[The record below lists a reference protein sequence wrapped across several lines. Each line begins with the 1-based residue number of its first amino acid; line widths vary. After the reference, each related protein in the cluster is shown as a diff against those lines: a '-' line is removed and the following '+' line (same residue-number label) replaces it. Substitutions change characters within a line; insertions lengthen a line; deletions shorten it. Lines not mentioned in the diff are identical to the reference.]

1 MMKFSHI
8 TALFFTVSL
17 FLFSGCQSNQLDVDV
32 SEVTVKVD
40 ILRFEVDL
48 FENKLNTLEAFKSKY
63 GAFVNDYTMGIMGF
77 PGNENE
83 AFAQLMLYKTDPNA
97 KKLYQLVKEKY
108 GDFSVYEKE
117 LTKAYQYFKYYYPKD
132 SIPVV
137 ITYISNFS
145 LYMNPIG
152 EGYIGVSLDMHMGQ
166 DFPSYQYTNIENYWK
181 KILIPQTISVH
192 HIMAHANDKFIGYNR
207 GKHFLDEIVYQG
219 KLLYFLDAT
228 LRQVPDPIKIGLT
241 QEEFDW
247 CVKEQSNIWSFFV
260 KEQILYET
268 DSRKFE
274 RFIKEGPFTIASGVP
289 EKSPPMLG
297 RYIGWQLVKQYMSKN
312 PEVTL
317 PELMSTI
324 KSEIILQK
332 SRFKP

>member
-17 FLFSGCQSNQLDVDV
+17 VLFSGCQSNPLDVDV

-48 FENKLNTLEAFKSKY
+48 FENKLNTLEAFKAKY

-108 GDFSVYEKE
+108 DNFSVYEKE
-117 LTKAYQYFKYYYPKD
+117 LTQAYQYFKYYYPKD

-152 EGYIGVSLDMHMGQ
+152 DGYIGISLDMHMGQ
-166 DFPSYQYTNIENYWK
+166 DFPPYQYTNIENYWK

-192 HIMAHANDKFIGYNR
+192 HITAHANDKFIGYNR
-207 GKHFLDEIVYQG
+207 GKHFLDEMVYQG

-268 DSRKFE
+268 DSRKFD
-274 RFIKEGPFTIASGVP
+274 RFFKEGPFTIASGVP

-297 RYIGWQLVKQYMSKN
+297 RFIGWQLVKQYMSKN

-317 PELMSTI
+317 PDLMSTT

>member
-1 MMKFSHI
+1 MKFSHI

-17 FLFSGCQSNQLDVDV
+17 VLFSGCQSNPLDVDV

-48 FENKLNTLEAFKSKY
+48 FENKLNTLEAFKAKY

-108 GDFSVYEKE
+108 ANFSVYEKE
-117 LTKAYQYFKYYYPKD
+117 LTQAYQYFKYYYPKD

-152 EGYIGVSLDMHMGQ
+152 DGYIGISLDMHMGQ
-166 DFPSYQYTNIENYWK
+166 DFPPYQYTNIENYWK

-192 HIMAHANDKFIGYNR
+192 HITAHANDKFIGYNR
-207 GKHFLDEIVYQG
+207 GKHFLDELVYQG
-219 KLLYFLDAT
+219 KLLYFL
-228 LRQVPDPIKIGLT
+228 IG
-241 QEEFDW
+241 
-247 CVKEQSNIWSFFV
+247 
-260 KEQILYET
+260 
-268 DSRKFE
+268 
-274 RFIKEGPFTIASGVP
+274 
-289 EKSPPMLG
+289 
-297 RYIGWQLVKQYMSKN
+297 KN
-312 PEVTL
+312 
-317 PELMSTI
+317 
-324 KSEIILQK
+324 
-332 SRFKP
+332 

>member
-1 MMKFSHI
+1 MKFSHI
-8 TALFFTVSL
+8 TALFFSVSL

-32 SEVTVKVD
+32 SEVTAKVD

-97 KKLYQLVKEKY
+97 KRLYQLVKEKY

-117 LTKAYQYFKYYYPKD
+117 LTQAYKYFKYYYPKD

-152 EGYIGVSLDMHMGQ
+152 EGYIGISLDMHMGQ

-268 DSRKFE
+268 DSRKFD

-317 PELMSTI
+317 PDLMSTT

>member
-17 FLFSGCQSNQLDVDV
+17 FLFSGCQSNQLDFDV

-48 FENKLNTLEAFKSKY
+48 FENKLNTLEAFKAKY

>member
-1 MMKFSHI
+1 MKFSHI

-17 FLFSGCQSNQLDVDV
+17 VLFSGCQSNPLDVDV

-48 FENKLNTLEAFKSKY
+48 FENKLNTLEAFKAKY

-108 GDFSVYEKE
+108 DNFSVYEKE
-117 LTKAYQYFKYYYPKD
+117 LTQAYQYFKYYYPKD

-152 EGYIGVSLDMHMGQ
+152 DGYIGISLDMHMGQ
-166 DFPSYQYTNIENYWK
+166 DFPPYQYTNIENYWK

-192 HIMAHANDKFIGYNR
+192 HITAHANDKFIGYNR
-207 GKHFLDEIVYQG
+207 GKHFLDEMVYQG

-268 DSRKFE
+268 DSRKFD
-274 RFIKEGPFTIASGVP
+274 RFFKEGPFTIASGVP

-297 RYIGWQLVKQYMSKN
+297 RFIGWQLVKQYMSKN

-317 PELMSTI
+317 PDLMSTT

>member
-1 MMKFSHI
+1 MKFSHI

-17 FLFSGCQSNQLDVDV
+17 VLFSGCQSNPLDVDV

-48 FENKLNTLEAFKSKY
+48 FENKLNTLEAFKAKY

-108 GDFSVYEKE
+108 DNFSVYEKE
-117 LTKAYQYFKYYYPKD
+117 LTQAYQYFKYYYPKD

-152 EGYIGVSLDMHMGQ
+152 DGYIGISLDMHMGQ
-166 DFPSYQYTNIENYWK
+166 DFPPYQYTNIENYWK

-192 HIMAHANDKFIGYNR
+192 HITAHANDKFIGYNR
-207 GKHFLDEIVYQG
+207 GKHFLDELVYQG

-268 DSRKFE
+268 DSRKFD
-274 RFIKEGPFTIASGVP
+274 RFFKEGPFTIASGVP

-297 RYIGWQLVKQYMSKN
+297 RFIGWQLVKQYMSKN

-317 PELMSTI
+317 PDLMSTT

>member
-1 MMKFSHI
+1 MKFSHI

-17 FLFSGCQSNQLDVDV
+17 VLFSGCQSNPLDVDV

-48 FENKLNTLEAFKSKY
+48 FENKLNTLEAFKAKY

-108 GDFSVYEKE
+108 DNFSVYEKE
-117 LTKAYQYFKYYYPKD
+117 LTQAYQYFKYYYPKD

-152 EGYIGVSLDMHMGQ
+152 DGYIGISLDMHMGQ
-166 DFPSYQYTNIENYWK
+166 DFPPYQYTNIENYWK

-192 HIMAHANDKFIGYNR
+192 HITAHANDKFIGYNR
-207 GKHFLDEIVYQG
+207 GKHFLDELVYQG

-268 DSRKFE
+268 DSRKFD
-274 RFIKEGPFTIASGVP
+274 RFFKEGPFTIASGVP

-317 PELMSTI
+317 QDLMSTT

>member
-1 MMKFSHI
+1 MKFSHI

-17 FLFSGCQSNQLDVDV
+17 VLFSGCQSNPLDVDV

-48 FENKLNTLEAFKSKY
+48 FENKLNTLEAFKAKY

-108 GDFSVYEKE
+108 ANFSVYEKE
-117 LTKAYQYFKYYYPKD
+117 LTQAYQYFKYYYPND

-152 EGYIGVSLDMHMGQ
+152 DGYIGISLDMHMGQ
-166 DFPSYQYTNIENYWK
+166 DFPPYQYTNIENYWK

-192 HIMAHANDKFIGYNR
+192 HITAHANDKFIGYNR
-207 GKHFLDEIVYQG
+207 GKHFLDEMVYQG

-268 DSRKFE
+268 DSRKFD
-274 RFIKEGPFTIASGVP
+274 RFFKEGPFTIASGVP

-297 RYIGWQLVKQYMSKN
+297 RFIGWQLVKQYMSKN

-317 PELMSTI
+317 PDLMSTT

>member
-1 MMKFSHI
+1 MKFSHI
-8 TALFFTVSL
+8 TALFFSDSL
-17 FLFSGCQSNQLDVDV
+17 LLFSGSQSNPLDVDV

-48 FENKLNTLEAFKSKY
+48 FENKLNTLEAFKAKY

-108 GDFSVYEKE
+108 ANFSVYEKE
-117 LTKAYQYFKYYYPKD
+117 LTQAYQYFKYYYPKD

-152 EGYIGVSLDMHMGQ
+152 DGYIGISLDMHMGQ
-166 DFPSYQYTNIENYWK
+166 DFPPYQYTNIENYWK

-192 HIMAHANDKFIGYNR
+192 HITAHANDKFIGYNR
-207 GKHFLDEIVYQG
+207 GKHFLDEMVYQG

-268 DSRKFE
+268 DSRKFD
-274 RFIKEGPFTIASGVP
+274 RFFKEGPFTIASGVP

-297 RYIGWQLVKQYMSKN
+297 RFIGWQLVKQYMSKN

-317 PELMSTI
+317 PDLMSTT

>member
-8 TALFFTVSL
+8 TALLFTVSL
-17 FLFSGCQSNQLDVDV
+17 VLFSGCQSNPLDVDV

-48 FENKLNTLEAFKSKY
+48 FENKLNTLEAFKAKY

-108 GDFSVYEKE
+108 ANFSVYEKE
-117 LTKAYQYFKYYYPKD
+117 LTQAYQYFKYYYPKD

-152 EGYIGVSLDMHMGQ
+152 DGYIGISLDMHMGQ
-166 DFPSYQYTNIENYWK
+166 DFPPYQYTNIENYWK

-192 HIMAHANDKFIGYNR
+192 HITAHANDKFIGYNR
-207 GKHFLDEIVYQG
+207 GKHFLDELVYQG

-268 DSRKFE
+268 DSRKFD
-274 RFIKEGPFTIASGVP
+274 RFFKEGPFTIASGVP

-317 PELMSTI
+317 QDLMSTT

>member
-1 MMKFSHI
+1 MKFSHI

-17 FLFSGCQSNQLDVDV
+17 VLFSGCQSNPLDVDV

-152 EGYIGVSLDMHMGQ
+152 EGYIGISLDMHMGQ

-192 HIMAHANDKFIGYNR
+192 HIMAHANDKFIVYNR

-260 KEQILYET
+260 KEQVLYET

>member
-17 FLFSGCQSNQLDVDV
+17 VLFSGCQSNPLDVDV

-48 FENKLNTLEAFKSKY
+48 FENKLNTLEAFKAKY

-108 GDFSVYEKE
+108 DNFSVYEKE
-117 LTKAYQYFKYYYPKD
+117 LTQAYQYFKYYYPKD

-152 EGYIGVSLDMHMGQ
+152 DGYIGISLDMHMGQ
-166 DFPSYQYTNIENYWK
+166 DFPPYQYTNIENYWK

-192 HIMAHANDKFIGYNR
+192 HITAHANDKFIGYNR
-207 GKHFLDEIVYQG
+207 GKHFLDELVYQG

-268 DSRKFE
+268 DSRKFD
-274 RFIKEGPFTIASGVP
+274 RFFKEGPFTIASGVP

-297 RYIGWQLVKQYMSKN
+297 RFIGWQLVKQYMSKN

-317 PELMSTI
+317 PDLMSTT

>member
-1 MMKFSHI
+1 M
-8 TALFFTVSL
+8 
-17 FLFSGCQSNQLDVDV
+17 
-32 SEVTVKVD
+32 
-40 ILRFEVDL
+40 
-48 FENKLNTLEAFKSKY
+48 
-63 GAFVNDYTMGIMGF
+63 
-77 PGNENE
+77 
-83 AFAQLMLYKTDPNA
+83 
-97 KKLYQLVKEKY
+97 
-108 GDFSVYEKE
+108 
-117 LTKAYQYFKYYYPKD
+117 D
-132 SIPVV
+132 SIV
-137 ITYISNFS
+137 YIIRG
-145 LYMNPIG
+145 M
-152 EGYIGVSLDMHMGQ
+152 VSH
-166 DFPSYQYTNIENYWK
+166 
-181 KILIPQTISVH
+181 
-192 HIMAHANDKFIGYNR
+192 NR
-207 GKHFLDEIVYQG
+207 GKHFLDEMVYQG

-268 DSRKFE
+268 DSRKFD
-274 RFIKEGPFTIASGVP
+274 RFFKEGPFTIASGVP

-317 PELMSTI
+317 PDLMSTI

>member
-48 FENKLNTLEAFKSKY
+48 FENKLNTLEAFKAKY